1 MKFFFLILL
10 PFSIFCQT
18 HTLTGSV
25 KDTSNLP
32 IPFVNIFTTTGEG
45 TLTNEKGE
53 FVLKVNTLP
62 VQLVVSHV
70 SYQSV
75 ILKISEEKTLNILL
89 REGIKNLPEAKVGN
103 YALELIK
110 KATDK
115 TRQDSIYSHFG
126 RGFYR
131 RIQKEGD
138 KYTLLQEIFFDSKF
152 SSAFGFE
159 TILPTASRYTFHDGN
174 VENKFMFLYTLR
186 HSSPGPPLRFRND
199 KEELLPLKD
208 YPKFYTFE
216 VESFINP
223 DTPNEIAVILCKPK
237 DKSDFSFEGRF
248 YIRTYTNGVLRI
260 KGRRYTGKENY
271 TKNFWFKVK
280 EAYFDFDINYLEKEE
295 HSVLS
300 GIDLDYVLNVQYASS
315 VNRPIVEHVSLVM
328 YDFSTPKDDS
338 EKKLKTTVMK
348 EDQLFATTQESA
360 EFWQNNPIIKRT
372 PLEDEVIKAFEK
384 KKKKG
389 GNMVFPAQK

>member
-1 MKFFFLILL
+1 MKFFFVILF
-10 PFSIFCQT
+10 PFYAFCQT
-18 HTLTGSV
+18 YTLTGSV
-25 KDTSNLP
+25 KDTSNYP
-32 IPFVNIFTTTGEG
+32 IPLVNISTPNGEG
-45 TLTNEKGE
+45 TLTNENGD
-53 FVLKVNTLP
+53 FILKINTLP
-62 VQLVVSHV
+62 VQIKISHV
-70 SYQSV
+70 SFEA
-75 ILKISEEKTLNILL
+75 ILLKISEEKTLNIVL
-89 REGIKNLPEAKVGN
+89 RESVKNLPETKVGN

-115 TRQDSIYSHFG
+115 TRQDSIYHHFG

-131 RIQKEGD
+131 RIQKED
-138 KYTLLQEIFFDSKF
+138 NKYTLLQEIFFDSNINA
-152 SSAFGFE
+152 AFGFE

-199 KEELLPLKD
+199 KEDLLPLRD

-216 VESFINP
+216 VENFINP

-237 DKSDFSFEGRF
+237 EKSNFSFEGRF
-248 YIRTYTNGVLRI
+248 YIRTSTNGILRI
-260 KGRRYTGKENY
+260 KGRRYAGKQSY

-280 EAYFDFDINYLEKEE
+280 EAYFDFDINYLEKDE
-295 HSVLS
+295 HSILS

-315 VNRPIVEHVSLVM
+315 VNRPIIEHVNLVM
-328 YDFSTPKDDS
+328 YDFSVPKDDS
-338 EKKLKTTVMK
+338 EKKLKTNVMQ
-348 EDQLFATTQESA
+348 EEQIFATTQENP

-389 GNMVFPAQK
+389 GNMVFPTQK